1 MCCSRNKYHYDV
13 RKLRQFPDH
22 IKEGELLDVSE
33 AGDISLMKDMK
44 EGEALFMVNQVDV
57 G

>member
-22 IKEGELLDVSE
+22 IKEWELLDVSE